1 MEDMKRKKIKL
12 LAGAMIIAMIGAV
25 FTGCGNNSTS
35 NDGTV
40 TITVS
45 GSTSVGPLMEKIAEK
60 YEEENSNISIEINQT
75 GSSAG
80 IKDAMD
86 GISQIGMSSRDLKDE
101 EAAKVKATVLAYDG
115 VAVITNTGNSVK
127 ELTIGQIRDIF
138 TGKITNWSEVG
149 GSNAPIV
156 VVSRE
161 AGSGT
166 RIAFEEGVEYSEEE
180 LVKDA
185 IISKGNGDVKT
196 TVSTNENA
204 IGFVS
209 FEYVDDA
216 ISSINV
222 NGIEPTAAN
231 VKAGSYALSRPFLAV
246 TNEQYITEDSQ
257 KLIDYITSE
266 EGQQIV
272 EDNKLI
278 TID

>member
-1 MEDMKRKKIKL
+1 MKRKKIKL
-12 LAGAMIIAMIGAV
+12 LAGAMIIAMTGAV

-86 GISQIGMSSRDLKDE
+86 GISQIGMSSRNLKDE
-101 EAAKVKATVLAYDG
+101 EAAKLKATVLAYDG

-127 ELTIGQIRDIF
+127 ELTIAQIRDIF

-166 RIAFEEGVEYSEEE
+166 RTACEEGVEYSEEE

-185 IISKGNGDVKT
+185 TISKGNGDVKT

-209 FEYVDDA
+209 FEYVDDS

-231 VKAGSYALSRPFLAV
+231 VKAGSYALSRPLLAV

>member
-1 MEDMKRKKIKL
+1 M
-12 LAGAMIIAMIGAV
+12 
-25 FTGCGNNSTS
+25 
-35 NDGTV
+35 
-40 TITVS
+40 
-45 GSTSVGPLMEKIAEK
+45 
-60 YEEENSNISIEINQT
+60 
-75 GSSAG
+75 
-80 IKDAMD
+80 
-86 GISQIGMSSRDLKDE
+86 
-101 EAAKVKATVLAYDG
+101 LAYDG

-149 GSNAPIV
+149 GSNASIV

-166 RIAFEEGVEYSEEE
+166 RTAFEEGVGYSEEE

>member
-1 MEDMKRKKIKL
+1 MKIKKIKL

-86 GISQIGMSSRDLKDE
+86 GISQIGMSSRNLKDE

-166 RIAFEEGVEYSEEE
+166 RTAFEEGVEYSEEE

-231 VKAGSYALSRPFLAV
+231 VKAGSYALSRPLLAV

>member
-1 MEDMKRKKIKL
+1 MKIKKIKL
-12 LAGAMIIAMIGAV
+12 LAGAMIIAMTGAV

-115 VAVITNTGNSVK
+115 VAVITNTSNPVK
-127 ELTIGQIRDIF
+127 ELTIEQIRDIF
-138 TGKITNWSEVG
+138 TGKVTNWSQIG
-149 GSNAPIV
+149 GSNGPIV

-161 AGSGT
+161 TGSGT
-166 RIAFEEGVEYSEEE
+166 RTAFEEGVGYSEEE
-180 LVKDA
+180 LVKTA
-185 IISKGNGDVKT
+185 TISKGNGDVKT

-209 FEYVDDA
+209 FEYLDDA
-216 ISSINV
+216 ISAINV
-222 NGIEPTAAN
+222 NGIKPTAEN
-231 VKAGSYALSRPFLAV
+231 VKAGSYVLSRPFLAV
-246 TNEQYITEDSQ
+246 TNEQYITEDT
-257 KLIDYITSE
+257 KNLIDYITGK

-272 EDNKLI
+272 KDNKLI

>member
-1 MEDMKRKKIKL
+1 MKIKKIKL

-86 GISQIGMSSRDLKDE
+86 GISQIGMSSRNLKDE

-115 VAVITNTGNSVK
+115 VAVITNIGNSVK

-166 RIAFEEGVEYSEEE
+166 RTAFEECVEYSEEE

>member
-1 MEDMKRKKIKL
+1 MKIKKIKL

-86 GISQIGMSSRDLKDE
+86 GISQIGMSSRKLKDE

-166 RIAFEEGVEYSEEE
+166 RTAFEEGVEYSEEE